1 MSDLWFHEIAER
13 EHRIQNPVSLTKIM
27 RLAQICD
34 VDEFTR
40 VLDLAC
46 GKGEMLCQWAL
57 HHGIK
62 GTGVDI
68 SETFIREAKERS
80 DELNVWSQLNFD
92 VSDAKD
98 YVQPFHAYDIVSCIG
113 ATWIGGGLVGTLKM
127 MTDALKDPTDGYL
140 LVGDVFWKKEP
151 TPMVCSELG
160 IQKDYIPNLAGILDR
175 FDEAG
180 VELLEMLIS
189 NDDEWDDY
197 YTTQWMTVSRFL
209 RQNPDFEKADELR
222 EWIDHQRR
230 IYLTYDREYLG
241 WGMFVTRVLDSE

>member
-1 MSDLWFHEIAER
+1 MSELWFHEIAES
-13 EHRIQNPVSLTKIM
+13 EHRIQNPVSLAKIM
-27 RLAQICD
+27 RLAQICQ

-57 HHGIK
+57 HHDIK
-62 GTGVDI
+62 ATGVDI
-68 SETFIREAKERS
+68 SEALIQSAKERS
-80 DELNVWSQLNFD
+80 DELKVWSQLNFD

-98 YVQPFHAYDIVSCIG
+98 YVQPFHQYDIVSCIG
-113 ATWIGGGLVGTLKM
+113 ATWIGGGLVGTLKLM
-127 MTDALKDPTDGYL
+127 AEALKDPDDGLL

-151 TPMVCSELG
+151 TPEVCKALE
-160 IQKDYIPNLAGILDR
+160 IEKDYIPNLSGISDR

-197 YTTQWMTVSRFL
+197 YSTQWMTVSRYL
-209 RQNPDFEKADELR
+209 RRNPEFEKAAELR
-222 EWIDHQRR
+222 QWIDHHRR
-230 IYLTYDREYLG
+230 IYLKYDRQYLG
-241 WGMFVTRVLDSE
+241 WGIFVTRLKD